1 MGFTTTIALQ
11 YGSGAGVNT
20 LDGRGGLPALS
31 TISAYSGSTYPQIRL
46 STANTETTAFVTA
59 ISFAQTVYNGGQT
72 FVANQNGVF
81 SFESGA
87 YGLPITLPYK
97 LWNSTTEGVNTLSF
111 RLSATGQE
119 CASGVQVGTVYL
131 TLSSTALSGTSAGP
145 LLMPV
150 TNVMPGI
157 NTSVFCVPTPF
168 PATDPIDICQ
178 GEYLR
183 KFVYFG

>member
-1 MGFTTTIALQ
+1 MALTTTITLQ

-46 STANTETTAFVTA
+46 STTNTETTAFVTG
-59 ISFAQTVYNGGQT
+59 ISFAQTVYNGSPT
-72 FVANQNGVF
+72 FVSNQNGVF
-81 SFESGA
+81 AFESGT
-87 YGLPITLPYK
+87 YGLPIILPYK
-97 LWNSTTEGVNTLSF
+97 LWNSTTEGVNTLAF

-119 CASGVQVGTVYL
+119 CASGAQIGTVYL
-131 TLSSTALSGTSAGP
+131 TLSSTALSATSAGDV
-145 LLMPV
+145 LLPV

-157 NTSVFCVPTPF
+157 NTTVFCLPTPY
-168 PATDPIDICQ
+168 PANDPIDLCQ
-178 GEYLR
+178 SEYLR